1 MATLDSDDLRALT
14 GYKAV
19 TWVDTS
25 GNAKTTIE
33 AASAGTLVRLGP
45 GTHALGANVVNVPD
59 GVSVTGCGMGV
70 TTITSTT
77 DSLEDETGAIFCPG
91 SNGYYADFTVAA
103 TSFDNTKFQV
113 PFGWFVFQS
122 ASTNILVER
131 VETYALVDGFYFDEG
146 SSIVH
151 MRDCVARSNW
161 DALVI
166 TSGVEVF
173 SERLRLYCI
182 GPNTIG
188 SQQTRA
194 VNLDGSAIW
203 HDRNSELV
211 TWSTAGGAADSSIGV
226 QVGNDNF
233 TGRADLFGT
242 VISSRKTSSIGGA
255 AKDLYSPSS
264 SVTSGVT
271 LCNVDTDPIRWTN
284 VTPRVVPSMSAYDVR
299 KIVQSIRG

>member
-1 MATLDSDDLRALT
+1 MATLDSDDLRAIT
-14 GYKAV
+14 GFKAV

-226 QVGNDNF
+226 QGGPVRHGHQQPQDQQHRRSGERPLLPQQQRDQRRDALQRRYRPDPLDQRDPPCRSLHVGLRRSQDRPVHPRLAY
-233 TGRADLFGT
+233 GR
-242 VISSRKTSSIGGA
+242 
-255 AKDLYSPSS
+255 
-264 SVTSGVT
+264 
-271 LCNVDTDPIRWTN
+271 
-284 VTPRVVPSMSAYDVR
+284 
-299 KIVQSIRG
+299 